1 MKSDVLSILIII
13 LVSFFLLGV
22 SGCENTIN
30 TTSIAKLSENPEDF
44 LNKTVT
50 IIGFGIEKIPCY
62 YHCEERCNYGY
73 ELEEEKKLAEEERVK
88 KQAEVEKAKQEW
100 EEKSAEIAVE
110 AKDEKEAVATEE
122 GVKEV
127 EVKEAKP
134 ETSKP
139 EKQTPQESAP
149 AEKTE
154 QLKEEE

>member
-30 TTSIAKLSENPEDF
+30 TTSTAKLSENPEDF

-73 ELEEEKKLAEEERVK
+73 ELEEEKKETIPSSKHSVDLVFP
-88 KQAEVEKAKQEW
+88 
-100 EEKSAEIAVE
+100 
-110 AKDEKEAVATEE
+110 TESPI
-122 GVKEV
+122 GTTFMNKVWKCNG
-127 EVKEAKP
+127 
-134 ETSKP
+134 
-139 EKQTPQESAP
+139 
-149 AEKTE
+149 
-154 QLKEEE
+154 QLKKDIDEFRTCYYFEASYCECISSFC